1 MDKEKGIDEEFEDL
15 MKELKGNDKKIEKQ
29 RKVSDKK
36 LKAMKREVTLTY
48 NQVMQL
54 VDNLKLDIKS
64 EKLVLKLDLQNRE
77 IKLK

>member
-1 MDKEKGIDEEFEDL
+1 MEEDKEFEDL

>member
-1 MDKEKGIDEEFEDL
+1 MDKEKGIDEEFKEL
-15 MKELKGNDKKIEKQ
+15 MKELKGNDKKIIKQ
-29 RKVSDKK
+29 RKISDKK
-36 LKAMKREVTLTY
+36 LKAIKREVTLTY